1 MPKSNKTKTPPK
13 GWLWSEDA
21 ADYLGVHVTT
31 LYRWR
36 RDGIGPS
43 SKRLGFRYYAYKV
56 SDLDAWLNGDTAR
69 DKPAR
74 AAA

>member
-1 MPKSNKTKTPPK
+1 MANKPKTPPK

-21 ADYLGVHVTT
+21 ADYLGVSVTT

-36 RDGIGPS
+36 RDGVGP
-43 SKRLGFRYYAYKV
+43 KDQLHGRRWYRYKI
-56 SDLDAWLNGDTAR
+56 SDLDAWLNGDHANTE
-69 DKPAR
+69 PAR

>member
-1 MPKSNKTKTPPK
+1 MPNKPKPPPK
-13 GWLWSEDA
+13 GWLWSADA
-21 ADYLGVHVTT
+21 ADYLGVHVVT

-36 RDGIGPS
+36 SEGVGPKG
-43 SKRLGFRYYAYKV
+43 KRHGLRRYAYKV
-56 SDLDAWLNGDTAR
+56 SDLDAWLNGETAD

>member
-1 MPKSNKTKTPPK
+1 MPNKPKAPPK

-21 ADYLGVHVTT
+21 ADYLGVSVTT

-36 RDGIGPS
+36 RDGVGPKD
-43 SKRLGFRYYAYKV
+43 KRHGLRRYAYKIT
-56 SDLDAWLNGDTAR
+56 DLDAWLNGDHTDAE
-69 DKPAR
+69 PAR

>member
-1 MPKSNKTKTPPK
+1 MANKPKPPPK

-21 ADYLGVHVTT
+21 ADYLGVSVTT

-36 RDGIGPS
+36 RDGIGP
-43 SKRLGFRYYAYKV
+43 KGKLHGLRRYAYKIT
-56 SDLDAWLNGDTAR
+56 DLDAWLNGDHAAE
-69 DKPAR
+69 PAR